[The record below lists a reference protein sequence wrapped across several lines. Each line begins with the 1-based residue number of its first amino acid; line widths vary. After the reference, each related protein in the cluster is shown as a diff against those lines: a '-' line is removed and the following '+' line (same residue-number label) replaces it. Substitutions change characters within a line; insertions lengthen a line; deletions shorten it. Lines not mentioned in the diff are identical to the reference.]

1 MMRLSLLSLLACCS
15 VSQVSQAAVQLQNI
29 TVQQANQYMQ
39 QQQLSS
45 VELTRYYLQQISAL
59 DDAGPQLN
67 AIVDINS
74 DALQQAAAMDAE
86 RKAGKIR
93 SALHGIPIVLKANIA
108 TADQLPTTAG
118 ALALKDFKTSKD
130 AALVTQLRAAG
141 AVILAKTNLSEW
153 ANFRGEGSA
162 SGWSALGGQTKN
174 PYLLTHSPC
183 GSSSGS
189 GVAVSADLTLLAVG
203 TETDGSIVCPA
214 SMNGIVGIKP
224 TRGSVSGQGIIP
236 IAEAQ
241 DIAGPMARTVADA
254 AVLLELLQSPEAQ
267 QQTGPLQQ
275 SAWLPKKVV
284 LVRAF
289 DKEYPAI
296 KLMLDKT
303 EAALLVAGVQVQTV
317 QSWQLPNEVYRD
329 ELNVLVYEFGRDL
342 ARWLKDYQVQDSV
355 NTVQKLVDFNL
366 AKGKEALAFY
376 GQEYLQQAA
385 ALDLNKEQSSYQQ
398 ALKNSRALAEQ
409 HLDQY
414 LKQAQADLILIPTY
428 GPSWPIDHVK
438 GDSFNFGTSTAAAV
452 AGYPNLSLPAGFD
465 SDLPLGLSLI
475 GLPWSEQKIISAAAF
490 LEQKLQGRKAP
501 QYLITAR

>member
-1 MMRLSLLSLLACCS
+1 MRLSLLSLLMFCS
-15 VSQVSQAAVQLQNI
+15 VSYAAVPLQDM
-29 TVQQANQYMQ
+29 TVEQATRLMQ

-45 VELTRYYLQQISAL
+45 VELIQYYLKQISAV

-67 AIVDINS
+67 AIVDINP

-93 SALHGIPIVLKANIA
+93 SALHGMPVVLKANIA
-108 TADQLPTTAG
+108 TADTLPTTAG
-118 ALALKDFKTSKD
+118 ALALKDFKTSTD
-130 AALVTQLRAAG
+130 AVLVTQLRAAG
-141 AVILAKTNLSEW
+141 AVILAKANLSEW

-174 PYLLTHSPC
+174 PYVLTHSPC

-189 GVAVSADLTLLAVG
+189 GVAVAADLTLLAVG

-214 SMNGIVGIKP
+214 SMNAVVGIKP
-224 TRGSVSGQGIIP
+224 TRGSVPGQGIIP
-236 IAEAQ
+236 IADTQ

-254 AVLLELLQSPEAQ
+254 ATLLEVLQTPEAQ
-267 QQTGPLQQ
+267 QKTGPLQAK
-275 SAWLPKKVV
+275 AWLPKKVV
-284 LVRAF
+284 LVRSF
-289 DKEYPAI
+289 DKDYPAI

-317 QSWQLPNEVYRD
+317 QSWKLADELYRD

-342 ARWLKDYQVQDSV
+342 ARWLKDYQAPESV
-355 NTVQKLVDFNL
+355 NTIQKLVDFNQ

-376 GQEYLQQAA
+376 GQDYLQQAA
-385 ALDLNKEQSSYQQ
+385 AVDLVKEQATYQQ
-398 ALKNSRALAEQ
+398 ALSNSRTLAEQ
-409 HLDQY
+409 LLDQY
-414 LKQAQADLILIPTY
+414 LKQANADLILIPTY
-428 GPSWPIDHVK
+428 GPSWPIDHIK

-452 AGYPNLSLPAGFD
+452 AGYPNLSLPGGFD

-475 GLPWSEQKIISAAAF
+475 GLPWSEQKLIGAATF
-490 LEQKLQGRKAP
+490 LEQKLQARKAP
-501 QYLITAR
+501 QFLSKAR

>member
-1 MMRLSLLSLLACCS
+1 MRLSLLSLLLFCS
-15 VSQVSQAAVQLQNI
+15 AGFAADPLHEL
-29 TVQQANQYMQ
+29 TLDKATALMQ

-45 VELTRYYLQQISAL
+45 VQLAEYYLQQIKSL

-67 AIVDINS
+67 AIVDINP

-93 SALHGIPIVLKANIA
+93 SALHGMPVVLKANIA
-108 TADQLPTTAG
+108 TRDQLPTTAG
-118 ALALKDFKTSKD
+118 ALALKDFKTSTD

-189 GVAVSADLTLLAVG
+189 GVAVAANLTLLAVG

-214 SMNGIVGIKP
+214 SMNAIVGIKP
-224 TRGSVSGQGIIP
+224 TRDSVPGQGIIP
-236 IAEAQ
+236 IAHAQ

-254 AVLLELLQSPEAQ
+254 ALMLEVLQTPEAQ
-267 QQTGPLQQ
+267 QKTGPL
-275 SAWLPKKVV
+275 SATAWLPKKVV
-284 LVRAF
+284 LVRAY

-317 QSWQLPNEVYRD
+317 HQWKLSDELYRD
-329 ELNVLVYEFGRDL
+329 ELQVLVYEFGRDL
-342 ARWLKDYQVQDSV
+342 ASWLKDYQVPAAI
-355 NTVQKLVDFNL
+355 NTVQKLVDFNQ

-385 ALDLNKEQSSYQQ
+385 AMDLSKEETGYQR
-398 ALKNSRALAEQ
+398 ALNNSRILAEQ

-414 LKQAQADLILIPTY
+414 LKQTKADLILIPTY

-438 GDSFNFGTSTAAAV
+438 GDTFNFGTSTAAAV
-452 AGYPNLSLPAGFD
+452 AGYPSLSLPGGFAAE
-465 SDLPLGLSLI
+465 LPLGLSLI
-475 GLPWSEQKIISAAAF
+475 GLPWSEQKLISTATF
-490 LEQKLQGRKAP
+490 LELKLQGRKAP
-501 QYLITAR
+501 EFLSKAR

>member
-1 MMRLSLLSLLACCS
+1 
-15 VSQVSQAAVQLQNI
+15 
-29 TVQQANQYMQ
+29 
-39 QQQLSS
+39 
-45 VELTRYYLQQISAL
+45 
-59 DDAGPQLN
+59 
-67 AIVDINS
+67 
-74 DALQQAAAMDAE
+74 
-86 RKAGKIR
+86 
-93 SALHGIPIVLKANIA
+93 
-108 TADQLPTTAG
+108 
-118 ALALKDFKTSKD
+118 
-130 AALVTQLRAAG
+130 
-141 AVILAKTNLSEW
+141 

-224 TRGSVSGQGIIP
+224 TRGSVPGQGIIP

-254 AVLLELLQSPEAQ
+254 AALLEVLQSTDAQ
-267 QQTGPLQQ
+267 QRTGPLQQ

-296 KLMLDKT
+296 KFMLDKT

-342 ARWLKDYQVQDSV
+342 ARWLNDYQVPDSL

-414 LKQAQADLILIPTY
+414 LKQAKADLILIPTY

-438 GDSFNFGTSTAAAV
+438 GDRFNFGTSTAAAV
-452 AGYPNLSLPAGFD
+452 AGYPNLSLPGGFD
-465 SDLPLGLSLI
+465 TDLPLGLSLI
-475 GLPWSEQKIISAAAF
+475 GLPWSEQKLISTATF
-490 LEQKLQGRKAP
+490 LEQKLQARKTP
-501 QYLITAR
+501 EFLSKAR

>member
-1 MMRLSLLSLLACCS
+1 MMRLSLLSLLAYCS

-29 TVQQANQYMQ
+29 TVQQASQYMQ

-141 AVILAKTNLSEW
+141 AVILAKANLSEW

-189 GVAVSADLTLLAVG
+189 GVAVSADLTLLSVG

-224 TRGSVSGQGIIP
+224 TRGSVPGQGIIP

-289 DKEYPAI
+289 DKEFPAI

-303 EAALLVAGVQVQTV
+303 EAALLVAGVKVQTV

-329 ELNVLVYEFGRDL
+329 ELNVLVYEFSRDL
-342 ARWLKDYQVQDSV
+342 AGWLNDYQVPDSV

-366 AKGKEALAFY
+366 AQGKEALAFY